1 MRDAVIVGAVRS
13 AVGKRN
19 GKLSG
24 VRPDDL
30 AADVLRELVARVK
43 IDPTEVEDVILGC
56 VDQLGEQGFNIARNA
71 ALIAG
76 FPLDVCG
83 TTLDR
88 MCGSGQQAANFAAM
102 GVMSGQYECVIA
114 GGVENMTRV
123 PMGSNAMGP
132 GEGPLS
138 PRLQERFNI
147 VPQGISA
154 ELIAE
159 TWGLKREELDGLAAQ
174 SHEKAGRAIAEG
186 RFKREITPVTLPD
199 GTVFDTDEGVRVPV
213 NREKMAQLAPS
224 FKPDGVITAANASQI
239 SDGAAALMVMSAD
252 RAKALGLK
260 PRARAH
266 RGLAPQIVESVRLP
280 ADTGLVRWLAVQ
292 GRPARIHDL
301 TDADIIREL
310 KLLQSV
316 LAVPLLAHG
325 ELVAVLVVGQPVVGS
340 SYGRPETETLF
351 DLATHLATAIRDISL
366 HHQLQREK
374 EFTERILEHMSSGV
388 ITIGRDQRVT
398 IMNRRAEE
406 ILGVLAASIV
416 DEDLRAL
423 PSPLG
428 DMLYDT
434 LRTGRAVDRA
444 ELQLALRGLW
454 LEVSTYP
461 VRGDDLAPLGA
472 VLVFGDLTAQKELA
486 AQRRQAEQTQLL
498 TRVVARIAE
507 EIKNPLVSINTF
519 IELIGER
526 YDDPDFRKHFSS
538 VVRRDVRRLVE
549 VFEKLAALVT
559 EGELNFT
566 VVDVHTV
573 VVDVVTAIELADEAP
588 AKPLQLDVS
597 REAAPQLVKVDAAH
611 LRRALSYL
619 VWYLTHNSPPN
630 QARVSIAVGRHA
642 EREGTERVRLQ
653 IASRTASVSP
663 DKLHRVF
670 DPVQMV
676 QESLIDVGPAVSQRL
691 IEALGGDLRVRQAR
705 NELAFVVSLPVAAA

>member
-56 VDQLGEQGFNIARNA
+56 VDQVGEQGFNIARNA

-239 SDGAAALMVMSAD
+239 SDGAAALMFMSAD

-260 PRARAH
+260 PRARVVATALAGVDPVIMLTGPIPATQ
-266 RGLAPQIVESVRLP
+266 RALKKAGLRLDDIDLVEINEAFASVVLAWERELHPDMARVNVNGGAIALGHPLGCSGARLMTTLLHELERTGKRYGLQTMCIGFGQGIATIVERL
-280 ADTGLVRWLAVQ
+280 
-292 GRPARIHDL
+292 
-301 TDADIIREL
+301 
-310 KLLQSV
+310 
-316 LAVPLLAHG
+316 
-325 ELVAVLVVGQPVVGS
+325 
-340 SYGRPETETLF
+340 
-351 DLATHLATAIRDISL
+351 
-366 HHQLQREK
+366 
-374 EFTERILEHMSSGV
+374 
-388 ITIGRDQRVT
+388 
-398 IMNRRAEE
+398 
-406 ILGVLAASIV
+406 
-416 DEDLRAL
+416 
-423 PSPLG
+423 
-428 DMLYDT
+428 
-434 LRTGRAVDRA
+434 
-444 ELQLALRGLW
+444 
-454 LEVSTYP
+454 
-461 VRGDDLAPLGA
+461 
-472 VLVFGDLTAQKELA
+472 
-486 AQRRQAEQTQLL
+486 
-498 TRVVARIAE
+498 
-507 EIKNPLVSINTF
+507 
-519 IELIGER
+519 
-526 YDDPDFRKHFSS
+526 
-538 VVRRDVRRLVE
+538 
-549 VFEKLAALVT
+549 
-559 EGELNFT
+559 
-566 VVDVHTV
+566 
-573 VVDVVTAIELADEAP
+573 
-588 AKPLQLDVS
+588 
-597 REAAPQLVKVDAAH
+597 
-611 LRRALSYL
+611 
-619 VWYLTHNSPPN
+619 
-630 QARVSIAVGRHA
+630 
-642 EREGTERVRLQ
+642 
-653 IASRTASVSP
+653 
-663 DKLHRVF
+663 
-670 DPVQMV
+670 
-676 QESLIDVGPAVSQRL
+676 
-691 IEALGGDLRVRQAR
+691 
-705 NELAFVVSLPVAAA
+705 